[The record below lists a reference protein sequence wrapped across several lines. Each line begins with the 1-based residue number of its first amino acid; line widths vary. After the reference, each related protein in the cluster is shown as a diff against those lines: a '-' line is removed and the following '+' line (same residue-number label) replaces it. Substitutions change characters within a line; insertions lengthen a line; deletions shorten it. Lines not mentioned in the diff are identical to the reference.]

1 MFGLKTKNA
10 FFPHQNC
17 FDNCMV
23 IMYFRLIE
31 GFMDKT
37 NAQNVLM
44 SVQPGNFLLR
54 FADSDPGGISVTWV
68 SGE

>member
-1 MFGLKTKNA
+1 MFVVKTKNELITA
-10 FFPHQNC
+10 KC
-17 FDNCMV
+17 DMA

-44 SVQPGNFLLR
+44 SVQQGNFLLR